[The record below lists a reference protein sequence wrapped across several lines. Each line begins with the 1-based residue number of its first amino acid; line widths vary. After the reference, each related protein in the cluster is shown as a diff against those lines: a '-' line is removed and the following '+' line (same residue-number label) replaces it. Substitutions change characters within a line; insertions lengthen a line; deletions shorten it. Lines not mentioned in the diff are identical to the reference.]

1 MKKQSAPSH
10 GISSKCSPFSSLLI
24 SSLGEQYLDSSW
36 EVAYL
41 ELEANQLGRILD
53 FVLALLL
60 VALALGL
67 VLVIGIES
75 KSTLVIGGLLHTQHL
90 VKCGFPFM
98 TLFQVFLQRKD
109 LGLELFY
116 FLYMVSRNTSTRGSR
131 SFIIRAT

>member
-1 MKKQSAPSH
+1 MM
-10 GISSKCSPFSSLLI
+10 PFNL
-24 SSLGEQYLDSSW
+24 
-36 EVAYL
+36 A
-41 ELEANQLGRILD
+41 LEANQLGRILD

-67 VLVIGIES
+67 VLVIGVES

-98 TLFQVFLQRKD
+98 TFFQVFLQRKD

-131 SFIIRAT
+131 SFIVRATRQSE